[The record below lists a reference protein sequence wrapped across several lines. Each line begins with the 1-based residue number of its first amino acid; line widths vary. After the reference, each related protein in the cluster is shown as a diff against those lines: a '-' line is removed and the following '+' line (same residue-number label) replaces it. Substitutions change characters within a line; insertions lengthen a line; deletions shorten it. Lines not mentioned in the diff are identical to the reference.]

1 MGSSVE
7 LQGVEQMLDSIRSKL
22 SSGVTRVENQGLR
35 AAGEILADAQREKV
49 KRSDIEH
56 THIQDNIRVS
66 GVRRGDGIRFV
77 AVGPGKETA
86 WRARFLEDGTR
97 NMPAQPFIYPAAH
110 ENKALI
116 AQLLASYYRRGMRD
130 G

>member
-1 MGSSVE
+1 MTEVKLE
-7 LQGVEQMLDSIRSKL
+7 GVEQMLESIRSKL
-22 SSGVTRVENQGLR
+22 SSGVARVENQGLR

-49 KRSDIEH
+49 AVSTIDHK
-56 THIQDNIRVS
+56 HIRDDIRVS
-66 GVRRGDGIRFV
+66 NVRRGDGIRYIT
-77 AVGPGKETA
+77 VGPGKETA

-97 NMPAQPFIYPAAH
+97 SMPAQPFIYPAAH

-116 AQLLASYYRRGMRD
+116 AQLLASYYRRGMCD

>member
-1 MGSSVE
+1 MTEVKLE
-7 LQGVEQMLDSIRSKL
+7 GVEQMLESIRSKL
-22 SSGVTRVENQGLR
+22 SSGVMRVENQGLR

-56 THIQDNIRVS
+56 THIQDDIKVS
-66 GVRRGDGIRFV
+66 NVRRGDGIRYIT
-77 AVGPGKETA
+77 VGPGKKTA

>member
-7 LQGVEQMLDSIRSKL
+7 LQGVEQMLESIRSKL
-22 SSGVTRVENQGLR
+22 SSGVTRVENEGLR
-35 AAGEILADAQREKV
+35 AAGEILAAAQRDKV
-49 KRSDIEH
+49 AVSTIDHK
-56 THIQDNIRVS
+56 HIRDDIRVS
-66 GVRRGDGIRFV
+66 NVRRGDGIRYIT
-77 AVGPGKETA
+77 VGPGKETA

-97 NMPAQPFIYPAAH
+97 NMSAQPFIYPAAH